1 MGLLNRLK
9 KREETQYQ
17 KMQDKNYYFS
27 EESKKKGKQLYEDKK
42 NYIKNNPQDYETVG
56 ANIYGILWNAID
68 EFPSSEREIFRLT
81 GEGKYYEDRGE
92 FEKAIKCYQDADDLT
107 MIVCRHDIA
116 ELVRDNGPGD
126 YLYCAKLRQRI
137 RVCQKP
143 LIKEMEVEAKR
154 LEKVNPEE
162 AIELYD
168 ELNRLKPGLKKYD
181 KRIDVCKK
189 KILK

>member
-1 MGLLNRLK
+1 
-9 KREETQYQ
+9 
-17 KMQDKNYYFS
+17 MQDKNYYFS

-81 GEGKYYEDRGE
+81 GEGKYYEDRGG

-116 ELVRDNGPGD
+116 ELVRDNGPSD
-126 YLYCAKLRQRI
+126 YLYCAKLLDCHRI
-137 RVCQKP
+137 
-143 LIKEMEVEAKR
+143 L
-154 LEKVNPEE
+154 
-162 AIELYD
+162 
-168 ELNRLKPGLKKYD
+168 LNQTQSW
-181 KRIDVCKK
+181 
-189 KILK
+189 